1 MALASLHRGWR
12 PARRWSAAELPA
24 PWRRLLADRSS
35 LTARLR
41 RQAGGRLAVDLIRQ
55 AVVPPHPLEARFLGL
70 PPRRAALVR
79 EVFLGVP
86 GQRWVYARSVIPL
99 AVLVGHRRALRRLGE
114 RPLGTVLF
122 ADPDLE
128 RGEPEIARLP
138 ATAVPGLAGQAGWL
152 WGRRSRFRAGASNLL
167 VVEVFLPDYRP

>member
-1 MALASLHRGWR
+1 MALASLHRDWR

-41 RQAGGRLAVDLIRQ
+41 RQAGGRLAVELIRQ
-55 AVVPPHPLEARFLGL
+55 AVVPPHPMEARFLGL

-79 EVFLGVP
+79 EVFLGAP
-86 GQRWVYARSVIPL
+86 GRRWVYARSVIPL
-99 AVLVGHRRALRRLGE
+99 PVLVGRRRALRHLGE
-114 RPLGTVLF
+114 RPLGAVLF

-138 ATAVPGLAGQAGWL
+138 ASAVPGLAGGVGRL
-152 WGRRSRFRAGASNLL
+152 WARRSRFRAGTWTLL
-167 VVEVFLPDYRP
+167 VLEVFLPDYRP